1 MKTDRE
7 YKAAERQRKR
17 AAGLA
22 PLEVWAA
29 PEHHAAIRA
38 FARSLGPGGAPPG
51 PPPEGGGPPAG
62 VAVSTRWR
70 LAPGGG

>member
-1 MKTDRE
+1 MKSDRTR
-7 YKAAERQRKR
+7 KAAERQRKR

-38 FARSLGPGGAPPG
+38 FARSLGPVGGPPA
-51 PPPEGGGPPAG
+51 PPPEGGGPPG
-62 VAVSTRWR
+62 GGWR